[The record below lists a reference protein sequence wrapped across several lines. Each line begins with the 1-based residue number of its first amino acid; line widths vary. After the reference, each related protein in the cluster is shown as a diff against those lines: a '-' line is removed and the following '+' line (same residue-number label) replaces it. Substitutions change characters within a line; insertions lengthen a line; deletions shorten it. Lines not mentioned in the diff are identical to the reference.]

1 MNIKRVFIL
10 LAVFVNMCASAQNKY
25 NVEADI
31 ERAVKEFFYKISEM
45 NNPVDPIRPENF
57 ASAYQK
63 GINVFKL
70 NNGSVK
76 MSFFL
81 TWYKQNVLENYSVTH
96 QVQIKSIERLAEN
109 NRYEVKCVLQRK
121 IEDDPQ
127 KRHIKDEDIK
137 LKVIWRGQ
145 EVNNV
150 SIQSIDWNLKFTFL
164 KPNIVKEYQLYL
176 DHAWS
181 YITAD
186 GGNWEFTQNSYVK
199 SMEGFDGEERT
210 CVDKQMI
217 STLYTNVDD
226 IDLHVNGSTFSGY
239 IPPNKQKTSKGF
251 LIIIEQKESG
261 KKVAFLIYQAG
272 KKKK

>member
-1 MNIKRVFIL
+1 MNIRCVFIL
-10 LAVFVNMCASAQNKY
+10 LAVFANMCASAQNKY
-25 NVEADI
+25 TVEADI